1 MIRQSLS
8 DIWDLA
14 PRISD
19 GNKNDDNNEASSSSS
34 SNARNGFGKEVER
47 VVKHSK
53 KKNRR
58 PRN

>member
-34 SNARNGFGKEVER
+34 NARNGFGKEVER